1 MLQGSNANKNN
12 PNSCSSPLFFAKT
25 FFSIHIQD
33 SDCSSIP
40 ILPPHP
46 PPPKKKCIYS
56 KHKHVCNM
64 GALLNKIT
72 AFNVKTWICYLK
84 GINNLILA
92 ITLYIE
98 QSVYCDYLVKQVIEQ
113 NKLEYLTY

>member
-1 MLQGSNANKNN
+1 
-12 PNSCSSPLFFAKT
+12 
-25 FFSIHIQD
+25 
-33 SDCSSIP
+33 
-40 ILPPHP
+40 
-46 PPPKKKCIYS
+46 
-56 KHKHVCNM
+56 M

-113 NKLEYLTY
+113 NKLEYLTYWQEKDIATIQWYKANTQHSSAHL